1 MICTEKIKYVSCLLQ
16 SKKTWIDG
24 LIGVSMFINAVAL
37 FLIWV
42 LCFGP
47 LSYQSVKTFEVLAS
61 GLPFEEIE
69 RKLGPGYECVPV
81 KKDVKSIHV
90 DGEFPIHPAAQFY
103 PVSHKAY
110 SFAARFPPGFFL
122 VHVGDDG
129 YVEHLRFY
137 SSDGMYGD
145 DGVRR

>member
-1 MICTEKIKYVSCLLQ
+1 MKMLQ

-37 FLIWV
+37 FFIWV

-61 GLPFEEIE
+61 GLPFSEIE
-69 RKLGPGYECVPV
+69 KLIGSGRECVPV
-81 KKDVKSIHV
+81 RK
-90 DGEFPIHPAAQFY
+90 GENPAVEGAFLIHPSAQFY

-110 SFAARFPPGFFL
+110 SFSARFPPGFFL
-122 VHVGDDG
+122 VHVGSDG

>member
-1 MICTEKIKYVSCLLQ
+1 MKVPQGKCN
-16 SKKTWIDG
+16 WIYG
-24 LIGVSMFINAVAL
+24 LIAISIIVNAVTL

-47 LSYQSVKTFEVLAS
+47 LSFQTVKTFEILAS

-90 DGEFPIHPAAQFY
+90 DGEFPIHLAAQFY

-110 SFAARFPPGFFL
+110 SFPARFPPGFFL
-122 VHVGDDG
+122 VHVGSDG

-137 SSDGMYGD
+137 SSDGAYGD

>member
-1 MICTEKIKYVSCLLQ
+1 MTYRIGKI
-16 SKKTWIDG
+16 WIDW
-24 LIGVSMFINAVAL
+24 LIAVSLLVNAVVV
-37 FLIWV
+37 FLVWL

-47 LSYQSVKTFEVLAS
+47 LSFQSVKTFEVLAS
-61 GLPFEEIE
+61 GLPFSEIE
-69 RKLGPGYECVPV
+69 KLIGSGRECVPV
-81 KKDVKSIHV
+81 RK
-90 DGEFPIHPAAQFY
+90 GENPAVEGAFLIHPSAQFY
-103 PVSHKAY
+103 PVSYKAY
-110 SFAARFPPGFFL
+110 SFSARFPPGFFL